1 MELIL
6 ISKSKLK
13 IMLDERDMLEYR
25 INDNTDCAEASA
37 RQAIREILDRARD
50 EVGFDT
56 EGSELFVQLY
66 TSRHGGCELFVS
78 KSSLPPLLSRV
89 HDEGK
94 GERTDS
100 RQKNFQSEEATMR
113 NREIDEGEKR
123 RADRDKEKDR
133 ESARAGEEGK
143 KHAPSRLAFS
153 FQSTRELSAVCR
165 ILKGNGV
172 RNKSSAYSDLDG
184 RTYLILYNVGASLYS
199 RLDKLTFILE
209 YGRRENPTALLGYI
223 GECGREIRLNDAIEV
238 LANF

>member
-1 MELIL
+1 MELIV

-13 IMLDERDMLEYR
+13 IMLDERDMLEYH
-25 INDNTDCAEASA
+25 INDNTNCAEPSA

-50 EVGFDT
+50 EVGFET

-78 KSSLPPLLSRV
+78 KSSLPPLLSRTR
-89 HDEGK
+89 DDGK
-94 GERTDS
+94 GERADS
-100 RQKNFQSEEATMR
+100 RQKYFTSEEATMR
-113 NREIDEGEKR
+113 NHEIDEGDKR
-123 RADRDKEKDR
+123 RADKEKDR
-133 ESARAGEEGK
+133 ESARADENGK

-153 FQSTRELSAVCR
+153 FPSVRELSSVCR

-172 RNKSSAYSDLDG
+172 RNKSSAYSDLEG
-184 RTYLILYNVGASLYS
+184 RTYLILYNVGTSLYS